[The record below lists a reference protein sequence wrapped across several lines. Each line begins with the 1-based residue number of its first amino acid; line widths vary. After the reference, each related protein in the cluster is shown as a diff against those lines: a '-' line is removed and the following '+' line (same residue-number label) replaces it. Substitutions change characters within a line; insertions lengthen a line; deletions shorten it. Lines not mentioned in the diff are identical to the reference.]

1 MTRAIADTDILS
13 AFGKVEKV
21 EILGS
26 LFDEILIAPAV
37 FEELLQAQRAGFT
50 FVEDVIKAAK
60 LIPLDSE
67 LEKRMRRFSLLYPQL
82 GRGETESIALAVSEK
97 LVVLTNDKQAKRI
110 CEVNS
115 VFFMDLEEILR
126 ALKVKG
132 ILNRGGLKQLME
144 AMEREDRTIIKAKD
158 RILRE

>member
-1 MTRAIADTDILS
+1 VTRAIADTDILS

-26 LFDEILIAPAV
+26 LFDEILIA
-37 FEELLQAQRAGFT
+37 
-50 FVEDVIKAAK
+50 
-60 LIPLDSE
+60 
-67 LEKRMRRFSLLYPQL
+67 
-82 GRGETESIALAVSEK
+82 
-97 LVVLTNDKQAKRI
+97 
-110 CEVNS
+110 NS

-144 AMEREDRTIIKAKD
+144 AIEREDRTIIKAKD

>member
-13 AFGKVEKV
+13 AFGKVGKL
-21 EILGS
+21 EILHS
-26 LFDEILIAPAV
+26 LFDEIFIVPAV
-37 FEELLQAQRAGFT
+37 FEELLQARRAGFS
-50 FVEDVIKAAK
+50 FVEDAFKSVR
-60 LIPLDSE
+60 LIPLDTG
-67 LEKRMRRFSLLYPQL
+67 LEERVRRFSLLYPQL
-82 GRGETESIALAVSEK
+82 GRGEIESIAFAVSEK

-110 CEVNS
+110 CQANS

-132 ILNRGGLKQLME
+132 ILDREGLKQLME
-144 AMEREDRTIIKAKD
+144 AIEMEDRTIIKAKD